1 MSIITSDIRSK
12 INIFNL
18 MFRYFYVLIVLV
30 SVAFSS
36 CKQEKAEPKN
46 ELIYQ
51 PLSKEALQALPNDV
65 KTALGVT
72 NEKLYGQQ
80 WGSYSLLT
88 STGNSMAWFS
98 TGTYA
103 IEAKRSWYDA
113 STVTVTGDFL
123 NSAPVARGKVFTY
136 KVSGGVATPMYSVS
150 YIGNA
155 VLPVN
160 ISGSQSAV
168 FVFQV
173 TTADYFRAWIRGL

>member
-1 MSIITSDIRSK
+1 MGNITSDIRSK
-12 INIFNL
+12 LNIFNF
-18 MFRYFYVLIVLV
+18 MVRYLYVFIVL
-30 SVAFSS
+30 SSILFSS
-36 CKQEKAEPKN
+36 CHHKEAEPKN
-46 ELIYQ
+46 ELVYQ
-51 PLSKEALQALPNDV
+51 SLSKQTFDALPSDIQLL
-65 KTALGVT
+65 LGET
-72 NEKLYGQQ
+72 KDKLYGQQ

-88 STGNSMAWFS
+88 STGNSMAWFG
-98 TGTYA
+98 TGTRA
-103 IEAKRSWYDA
+103 IEVKRSWYDA

-123 NSAPVARGKVFTY
+123 NSASVARGKVFCY
-136 KVSGGVATPMYSVS
+136 RVSGGVATPVYSVS